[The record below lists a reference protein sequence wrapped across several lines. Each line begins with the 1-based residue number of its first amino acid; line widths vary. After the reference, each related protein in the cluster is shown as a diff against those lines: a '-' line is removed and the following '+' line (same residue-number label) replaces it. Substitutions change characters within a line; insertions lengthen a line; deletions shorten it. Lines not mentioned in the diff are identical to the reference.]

1 MMKTWNDAIAVLK
14 NKRDALY
21 LSGYIEKKEKQY
33 KNGKKDARE
42 RIRILFDENTFR
54 EIDDLTMDTRTNQ
67 ESIGEG
73 VVCGYGKINGKMV
86 FVISQDFTVIGGT
99 VGEKHAKK
107 IKHIQKL
114 AIKMKKPLIMIN
126 DSGGARINEGSV
138 ALAGYGGILHLHT
151 IASGYIPQIAIV
163 LGPCSGGACYSP
175 GLCDFVF
182 SVEQIGYMFLTGPA
196 VVDECIGEKCTMK
209 ELGGVD
215 MHSKESGVVHFKY
228 KSETQCMQNV
238 RELLSYLPENCE
250 QFPGKRKFSYI
261 KRDIDIKKIVPDNLR
276 KIYDIKKIIDYIFD
290 DSSFMEVQE
299 EFAKNVVVGFGTLEG
314 KCCGIIAN
322 QPAVLAGALDINAS
336 DKIAHF
342 VRICDSFL
350 IPIITLVDVPA
361 FLPGTIQEQGG
372 IIRHGAK
379 ILYAFSEATVPKIS
393 VILRKA
399 YGGAYI
405 AMNSIHIGADVVY
418 AWPIAEI
425 AVMGAESAAK
435 IVLKNASKKMVQQ
448 YKNDYENQ
456 FLNPYEAASHG
467 FVTSVIL
474 PEETRH
480 KILEA
485 LEILNSKNQEFCLKK
500 KHGNMP
506 V

>member
-1 MMKTWNDAIAVLK
+1 
-14 NKRDALY
+14 
-21 LSGYIEKKEKQY
+21 
-33 KNGKKDARE
+33 
-42 RIRILFDENTFR
+42 
-54 EIDDLTMDTRTNQ
+54 
-67 ESIGEG
+67 
-73 VVCGYGKINGKMV
+73 
-86 FVISQDFTVIGGT
+86 
-99 VGEKHAKK
+99 
-107 IKHIQKL
+107 
-114 AIKMKKPLIMIN
+114 
-126 DSGGARINEGSV
+126 
-138 ALAGYGGILHLHT
+138 
-151 IASGYIPQIAIV
+151 
-163 LGPCSGGACYSP
+163 
-175 GLCDFVF
+175 
-182 SVEQIGYMFLTGPA
+182 
-196 VVDECIGEKCTMK
+196 
-209 ELGGVD
+209 
-215 MHSKESGVVHFKY
+215 
-228 KSETQCMQNV
+228 
-238 RELLSYLPENCE
+238 
-250 QFPGKRKFSYI
+250 
-261 KRDIDIKKIVPDNLR
+261 
-276 KIYDIKKIIDYIFD
+276 
-290 DSSFMEVQE
+290 MEVQE